1 MRGSTPRTATFL
13 KIKNLIQKLFAPENN
28 NPASPREREVAGL
41 IASGF
46 TNAEV
51 GAALEISFKTVEK
64 HRDHLH
70 KKYGFR
76 NTADLTRWALAQG
89 LTYNEWL

>member
-1 MRGSTPRTATFL
+1 M
-13 KIKNLIQKLFAPENN
+13 KNLIQKLFAPERSNS
-28 NPASPREREVAGL
+28 ASPRERQVAGL
-41 IASGF
+41 IASGCK
-46 TNAEV
+46 NS
-51 GAALEISFKTVEK
+51 EIASTLGISIKTVEK

-89 LTYNEWL
+89 LATNEWL

>member
-1 MRGSTPRTATFL
+1 M
-13 KIKNLIQKLFAPENN
+13 KNLIQKLFAPENQ

-41 IASGF
+41 IASGL
-46 TNAEV
+46 TNAQV
-51 GAALEISFKTVEK
+51 GTSLEISIKTVEK
-64 HRDHLH
+64 HRDNLH

-89 LTYNEWL
+89 LATNEWL

>member
-1 MRGSTPRTATFL
+1 MVIQ
-13 KIKNLIQKLFAPENN
+13 KNHKMKNLIQKLFSAEHHNH
-28 NPASPREREVAGL
+28 ASPRERQVAGL

-46 TNAEV
+46 TNAET
-51 GAALEISFKTVEK
+51 AAGLGISIKTVEK

-89 LTYNEWL
+89 LATNEWL

>member
-1 MRGSTPRTATFL
+1 M
-13 KIKNLIQKLFAPENN
+13 KNLIQKLFAPENH

-51 GAALEISFKTVEK
+51 GAGLGISIKTVEK

-76 NTADLTRWALAQG
+76 NTADLTRWALAQS
-89 LTYNEWL
+89 LATNEWL

>member
-1 MRGSTPRTATFL
+1 M
-13 KIKNLIQKLFAPENN
+13 KNLIQKLFAPENH
-28 NPASPREREVAGL
+28 NPASPRESEVAGL

-89 LTYNEWL
+89 LATNEWL